1 MIVLV
6 LTTLFVVPLAL
17 IAVITNYENKS
28 KMRDQRIHDRLEA
41 LREERQFE
49 NDLGNL

>member
-1 MIVLV
+1 MIAIV

-28 KMRDQRIHDRLEA
+28 KTRDKRIHDRLIA
-41 LREERQFE
+41 LREEREFE
-49 NDLGNL
+49 NDLRNL